1 MDSNDLEYVGFW
13 PRVGAALIDSLVLLV
28 LLIPALYLVYGGD
41 YFLDEGLIK
50 GPADVLI
57 SWVLPAVAYIWLW
70 HKLRATPGKMLVG
83 AEVVDATTGE
93 TISLKQAVIRYLGY
107 FLSTAPLCLGL
118 IWVAFDTRKQGW
130 HDKIAGT
137 VVVRR
142 KGGRTQPVQF
152 KGSPR
157 DPD

>member
-28 LLIPALYLVYGGD
+28 LLIPAIYLVYGWE
-41 YFLDEGLIK
+41 YFLDEALIK

-57 SWVLPAVAYIWLW
+57 SWVLPAVACIWLW
-70 HKLRATPGKMLVG
+70 VKLRATPGKMLVG

-93 TISLKQAVIRYLGY
+93 TISLKQAIIRYLGY
-107 FLSTAPLCLGL
+107 FVSTIPLCLG
-118 IWVAFDTRKQGW
+118 IFWVAFDPRKQGW

-142 KGGRTQPVQF
+142 KGGRTQPVTF
-152 KGSPR
+152 KDQRLG
-157 DPD
+157 